1 MGVLALVCIIGET
14 VLTSAFLHFF
24 PSGVSPLSF
33 SCTFFLRG
41 ISFRLVVY
49 KLTILLFIS
58 PGGFSIST

>member
-24 PSGVSPLSF
+24 SPSGVSPLSF

-49 KLTILLFIS
+49 KLTIL
-58 PGGFSIST
+58 

>member
-49 KLTILLFIS
+49 KLTIL
-58 PGGFSIST
+58 